1 MDMMTINRKIIVV
14 CGREMIVPYN
24 ISLECMATNIMVAYH
39 CALDTAINA
48 IVDKTKRL
56 NMPVLQANCDID
68 IDENT
73 DNAVIIENLPS
84 DFDAWCMPSE
94 DEIGWCWPL

>member
-39 CALDTAINA
+39 CALDTAIDA
-48 IVDKTKRL
+48 IVNKTKRL
-56 NMPVLQANCDID
+56 NLPVLQANCDIG
-68 IDENT
+68 IDDDT
-73 DNAVIIENLPS
+73 DNTKIIEHLPA
-84 DFDAWCMPSE
+84 DFDDWCMPNE
-94 DEIGWCWPL
+94 NEIGWRWCL